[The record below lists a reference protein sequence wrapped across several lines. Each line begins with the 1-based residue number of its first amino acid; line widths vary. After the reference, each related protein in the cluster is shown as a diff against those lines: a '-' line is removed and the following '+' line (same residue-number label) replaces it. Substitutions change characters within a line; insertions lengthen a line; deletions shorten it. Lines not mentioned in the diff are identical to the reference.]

1 MTNNTPL
8 IWCLNT
14 DRKSAV
20 LKAVKANIVF
30 LILERGEKSVLKH
43 KGFTHIGF
51 GIACNI
57 RVLQHSSL

>member
-1 MTNNTPL
+1 MTNNTLL

-43 KGFTHIGF
+43 KGFTHIGL
-51 GIACNI
+51 
-57 RVLQHSSL
+57 V